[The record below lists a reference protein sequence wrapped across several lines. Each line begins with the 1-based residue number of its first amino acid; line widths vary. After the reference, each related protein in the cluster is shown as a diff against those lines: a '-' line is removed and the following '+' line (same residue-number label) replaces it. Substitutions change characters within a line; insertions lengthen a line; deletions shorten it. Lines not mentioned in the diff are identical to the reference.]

1 MRLVRMT
8 LSRRLEIAL
17 FVAILLVAA
26 ALRLAALD
34 AFPPGLT
41 HDEAGHGH
49 DAISILN
56 GARPI
61 YLTVGYGREPLYD
74 YLNAAAMS
82 VWGPSAL
89 TLRLTS
95 AFAGILLIPIVY
107 RLVRRWFGAP
117 AALVAISLLA
127 VSFWPIAVSRQALRS
142 TLLPTLF
149 AGAVLAFWSLRP
161 SPPQPPQGITKRLSE
176 NSPPRHQDTEIHQVF
191 LVFLH
196 VLVTW
201 WLIIMPFETGFKSPS
216 QGRGRRLTRTIAP
229 AVLFALL
236 VAATLYTYIP
246 ARLLWAIFVFFLLY
260 LAVFHRADFRRL
272 IAPAF
277 LGLAAAGLLAWPMF
291 DYLAAHPGAEAR
303 LSMLDAPLQAL
314 QRGDLSV
321 VLNEA
326 TAAIAAW
333 FVPGRGDDFLAY
345 TIRGRPVFDPITFG
359 LFALGSWLCLR
370 NLRRP
375 TYAFLSIWLIVG
387 VSPSLLTGNDASLTR
402 SIGALPVFYIL
413 PALAIGWIVERLKRP
428 RAAGVAF
435 SALVAFTLIAS
446 VTDYFQ
452 VWGQSPDVRAAY
464 QRTSVEIAARS
475 KTFAGPV
482 VVSSLYPLAPHDPY
496 VAQVTLSLDRPPFRW
511 FDARSALIAPPQAAT
526 LVIPASTPPDPYWR
540 DVIGQPVERVS
551 LRPDDLDPYFD
562 VYRWDTQSALARA
575 LARAA
580 PLARNFGDAIALVGV
595 DLRTPRIRPDGAIE
609 LVTFWRVLDP
619 GRVGPR
625 GGPADATDAVLFTH
639 ALDAT
644 GAIVGQQDRL
654 DAPSWSWQAGDLVA
668 QIHRFALDEP
678 PAPGPLSLE
687 VGLYDR
693 ASGRRLQLIVGGA
706 RVGDSAIVATVEV
719 TP

>member
-1 MRLVRMT
+1 MCLSIGVIRGKMRLIRMT

-34 AFPPGLT
+34 AVPPGLT

-82 VWGPSAL
+82 VFGPSAL
-89 TLRLTS
+89 TMRLTS

-107 RLVRRWFGAP
+107 RLVRRWFDAP
-117 AALVAISLLA
+117 AALFTASLLA

-161 SPPQPPQGITKRLSE
+161 SPQL
-176 NSPPRHQDTEIHQVF
+176 
-191 LVFLH
+191 
-196 VLVTW
+196 
-201 WLIIMPFETGFKSPS
+201 SPS
-216 QGRGRRLTRTIAP
+216 RERGRPASPRWGKGERLTRSIAP
-229 AVLFALL
+229 AVLFAIL
-236 VAATLYTYIP
+236 VAATLYAYIP
-246 ARLLWAIFVFFLLY
+246 ARILWTIFVFFLLV
-260 LAVFHRADFRRL
+260 LALFQRTDVRRM
-272 IAPAF
+272 IAPTL
-277 LGLAAAGLLAWPMF
+277 LGLVAAGLLAWPMF
-291 DYLAAHPGAEAR
+291 NYLAAHPGAEAR

-314 QRGDLSV
+314 QRGDLPV
-321 VLNEA
+321 VLNEVA
-326 TAAIAAW
+326 AAIAAW

-359 LFALGSWLCLR
+359 LFVFGVWLCLR

-375 TYAFLSIWLIVG
+375 KYAFLLIWLLVG

-413 PALAIGWIVERLKRP
+413 PALAIVWIVERLKRP

-435 SALVAFTLIAS
+435 SALVTFTLITS

-464 QRTSVEIAARS
+464 QRTIVEIAARS
-475 KTFAGPV
+475 ETFTEPV

-496 VAQVTLSLDRPPFRW
+496 VAQVTLSLARPPFRW
-511 FDARSALIAPPQAAT
+511 FDARSALIVPPQAAT

-540 DVIGQPVERVS
+540 DVIGQPTERVS

-562 VYRWDTQSALARA
+562 VYRWDTQSGTARA

-595 DLRTPRIRPDGAIE
+595 DLRTPRIQPDGLIE

-619 GRVGPR
+619 DRVGPR
-625 GGPADATDAVLFTH
+625 GGPAGVTDAVLFTH

-693 ASGRRLQLIVGGA
+693 ASGQRLLLIVGGA